1 MSPEI
6 AARLAACGIQ
16 LAAEARDYRLF
27 VRENCAAFVYG
38 ENVGSSG
45 LMTENGLAFLV
56 WREGRAFLAAKG
68 SEVEATNEQVEQLR
82 TFSEDLKKGFLAADK
97 RR

>member
-27 VRENCAAFVYG
+27 VRENCAAFVHG
-38 ENVGSSG
+38 ESVGSSG

-82 TFSEDLKKGFLAADK
+82 TFSEDLKKGLLAADT

>member
-1 MSPEI
+1 
-6 AARLAACGIQ
+6 
-16 LAAEARDYRLF
+16 
-27 VRENCAAFVYG
+27 
-38 ENVGSSG
+38 
-45 LMTENGLAFLV
+45 MTENGLAFLV

-82 TFSEDLKKGFLAADK
+82 TFSEDLKKGLLAADK